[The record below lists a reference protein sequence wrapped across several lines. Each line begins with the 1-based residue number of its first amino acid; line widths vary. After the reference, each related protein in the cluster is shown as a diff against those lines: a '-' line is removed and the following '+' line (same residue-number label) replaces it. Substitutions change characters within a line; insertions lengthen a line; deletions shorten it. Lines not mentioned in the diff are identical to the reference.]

1 METLFLLTDSSSN
14 GYNDLYLQLASLT
27 AILTGISVI
36 VIKNPILSVCAPFW
50 ISFATELV
58 MIITIAGFII
68 PTLIRDNMSKL
79 SIILHTWCKSFNL
92 PTTER
97 AGGQKHVEK
106 RENIPRTRVKDAPW
120 DKYSMTRLS
129 CRIGGKSNPTSKFII
144 TGIHILG
151 VHGTGIPKRS
161 ICTKS
166 PRENTI
172 ESKEITDKRESNTG
186 LPKSG
191 DGYGNGVSIVGD
203 SRMQIITKG
212 KQSSISNEYSSES
225 TWMKAGADNTLESM
239 FNQLKAGKI
248 SEYKLMMCPEL
259 YKIAY
264 HKLKS
269 KPGNLTPGVD
279 EETLD
284 GVSKAWLEKVLKS
297 LKDQSFQFKLVRL
310 DYILKANGKRRPLGG
325 EVPPSPRDKL
335 VQEVMRMI
343 LEVKF
348 EPLFLNSSHGFRPRR
363 SCHTALQEISKW
375 NGITWAIQG
384 KMKGFFDNVNHE
396 KLHSLLKD
404 KIKDQRFLDLYWKWV
419 KSGYIK
425 SDTLKHN
432 SLGVPQG
439 GILSPLLSNI
449 YLHELDK
456 FIQETINKYSTPIGK
471 RTTKISPTYMQISK
485 DIRALSDTYMKEPS
499 DRKVIMTNIRKLRSI
514 RDKMPSRVW
523 IGGRIHYCR
532 YADDWIVGISGPRDL
547 ATKLKVEISHFLE
560 QGLELELHEAK
571 THITHMKQGRAKFLG
586 TFITLKRTK
595 ESKLEKRN
603 FRGRMESTSISQLSP
618 QFHAP
623 VQELVRKLVK
633 NGFIKRAK
641 SDGRKLI
648 PKAQSKWIPLDHR
661 SIIMRYNMIIRV
673 YSHYYSFVH
682 NFGELGGYI
691 INHFLIHSCAKTL
704 AQKFQLK
711 SRRAVFQKFG
721 PLLSPQDELTSL
733 PGIAKKKEVNILKY
747 RNHVK
752 RFHISISKDPPVCPK
767 CHVHIHNGLYND
779 KSLKD
784 LYKTSLK
791 K

>member
-58 MIITIAGFII
+58 NIITSEGFII
-68 PTLIRDNMSKL
+68 CMLIRNNITKL
-79 SIILHTWCKSFNL
+79 SIILHIWCKSFNL

-97 AGGQKHVEK
+97 LEGQKHVEK
-106 RENIPRTRVKDAPW
+106 RENRPRTRVKDAPW
-120 DKYSMTRLS
+120 DKYSMTPLS
-129 CRIGGKSNPTSKFII
+129 YRIGGKSNPTSKLII
-144 TGIHILG
+144 AGIHILG
-151 VHGTGIPKRS
+151 IHGTGIPKRS

-166 PRENTI
+166 QRGNTI
-172 ESKEITDKRESNTG
+172 ESKEITGIRESNTG

-191 DGYGNGVSIVGD
+191 DGYGNGVSILGD

-225 TWMKAGADNTLESM
+225 TSMKAGADNTLESM
-239 FNQLKAGKI
+239 FNLLKAGKI
-248 SEYKLMMCPEL
+248 SEYKLMICPEL

-264 HKLKS
+264 HKLRS
-269 KPGNLTPGVD
+269 KPGNGTPGVD

-284 GVSKAWLEKVLKS
+284 GLSKAWLGKVLNS
-297 LKDQSFQFKLVRL
+297 LKDQSFQFKPVSRE
-310 DYILKANGKRRPLGG
+310 YIVKANGKRRPMGI
-325 EVPPSPRDKL
+325 PSSRDKL

-363 SCHTALQEISKW
+363 SCHTALQQISKW

-384 KMKGFFDNVNHE
+384 DIKCFLDNVHHE

-404 KIKDQRFLDLYWKWV
+404 KIKDQRFLDLYWKLV
-419 KSGYIK
+419 KAGYIE

-439 GILSPLLSNI
+439 GILSPLLFNI

-456 FIQETINKYSTPIGK
+456 FIQDTINKYSTPIGK

-485 DIRALSDTYMKEPS
+485 DIRTLWDTYMKE
-499 DRKVIMTNIRKLRSI
+499 RWNRTQIMTNIRKLRSI
-514 RDKMPSRVW
+514 RDKMPSRVC
-523 IGGRIHYCR
+523 IGARIHYCR
-532 YADDWIVGISGPRDL
+532 YAGDWIVGISGSIEL
-547 ATKLKVEISHFLE
+547 ATKLKLEISHFLE
-560 QGLELELHEAK
+560 QGLELELSEEK
-571 THITHMKQGRAKFLG
+571 THITHMKKNRAKFLG
-586 TFITLKRTK
+586 TFITLRRTK
-595 ESKLEKRN
+595 ESKMVKRN
-603 FRGRMESTSISQLSP
+603 FRGRMEITRITQVNP
-618 QFHAP
+618 KFHAP
-623 VQELVRKLVK
+623 VQELLTKLEM

-641 SDGRKLI
+641 SDSSKLI

-661 SIIMRYNMIIRV
+661 SIILRYNMIIRG
-673 YSHYYSFVH
+673 YSNYYSFVH
-682 NFGELGGYI
+682 NFEQIGGNI

-704 AQKFQLK
+704 AQKWKLK
-711 SRRAVFQKFG
+711 SRRSVFQKFG
-721 PLLSPQDELTSL
+721 PLLSPQDVFTFLQ
-733 PGIAKKKEVNILKY
+733 GIAKA
-747 RNHVK
+747 
-752 RFHISISKDPPVCPK
+752 SKDV
-767 CHVHIHNGLYND
+767 
-779 KSLKD
+779 
-784 LYKTSLK
+784 KT
-791 K
+791 